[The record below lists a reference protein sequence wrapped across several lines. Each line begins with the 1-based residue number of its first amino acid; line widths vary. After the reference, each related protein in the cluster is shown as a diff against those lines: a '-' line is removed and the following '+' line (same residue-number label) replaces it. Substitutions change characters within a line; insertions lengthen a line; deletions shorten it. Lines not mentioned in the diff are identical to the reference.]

1 MPFTQ
6 DALDQFLV
14 SYERNAASGHPE
26 AVAAQ
31 FADSFIAGGPEGS
44 AIIPGKI
51 FAQKLPQR
59 KELFQRAGHRSS
71 QLVARRDIPIGDRYV
86 VVDTRWKM
94 DFAPDGKPGTSLNV
108 GSAFLIDM
116 GDSEPKILAY
126 LAYQDIFRLMQER
139 GLLPETHR

>member
-6 DALDQFLV
+6 DALDQFLLT
-14 SYERNAASGHPE
+14 YERNAASGYPE

-31 FADSFIAGGPEGS
+31 FADSFIAGGPEGC
-44 AIIPGKI
+44 AIIPGRL

-59 KELFQRAGHRSS
+59 KELFRQAGHRSS
-71 QLVARRDIPIGDRYV
+71 QLVTRRDIPIADRYV
-86 VVDTRWKM
+86 VVDTRWQM

-116 GDSEPKILAY
+116 GGSEPKILAY
-126 LAYQDIFRLMQER
+126 LACQDVFRLMQER
-139 GLLPETHR
+139 GLLPQTDR